1 MKCYLESSHKKN
13 LEFYQRRGF
22 EQHPEVGLSKIC
34 LTRDASKSI
43 ELDIMVRKP
52 RPENFEP
59 HTVVPSR
66 DLEKRDA
73 ANGIHLNG
81 VLNPPPPT
89 TT

>member
-1 MKCYLESSHKKN
+1 MKCYLESSHTKN

-52 RPENFEP
+52 KAQEFEP
-59 HTVVPSR
+59 PTVVPSR
-66 DLEKRDA
+66 DLEKHDA
-73 ANGIHLNG
+73 ANRFHPNG
-81 VLNPPPPT
+81 VVNPPT
-89 TT
+89 TTT